1 MRKLFSVAEH
11 IFAIEA
17 AAEQF
22 ALLGNYAPFEVSGG
36 EPLFVLHVSG
46 EAYRETD
53 DYTRVFVDSSDDDMP
68 RIEVYAA
75 TCKWR
80 FDVSKRKDSP
90 ICLRLCT
97 NVRFSDA
104 TLYVED
110 TDIRFA
116 IDNAAMLLYAFATAD
131 LKTLEMH
138 ASVIVKDGYG
148 QLFLGHSGTG
158 KSTHARLWQET
169 YPDAWL
175 LNDDNPVVRVMP
187 EGEVRVYGSPWS
199 GKTPCYKQAFA
210 PVRGI
215 VKLSQAPHNEMTR
228 LRLPEAYAYMLSSSS
243 GLKIVPVMMDSLY
256 NTVVRVITTIPVFG
270 LKCLPDKDAAVLCRE
285 TLNTTDMTLL

>member
-17 AAEQF
+17 TAEQF
-22 ALLGNYAPFEVSGG
+22 ALLGNYTPFETTDG
-36 EPLFVLHVSG
+36 EPLFVLHVSD
-46 EAYRETD
+46 EAYCENE
-53 DYTRVFVDSSDDDMP
+53 DYTRVFVDSSDDEMP

-75 TCKWR
+75 MGNWR
-80 FDVSKRKDSP
+80 FDVSKRKKDL
-90 ICLRLCT
+90 ICFHLS
-97 NVRFSDA
+97 VDARFSNA
-104 TLYVED
+104 TLYIKD
-110 TDIRFA
+110 TDVRFA

-138 ASVIVKDGYG
+138 ASVVVKDGFG

-158 KSTHARLWQET
+158 KSTHARLWQEA

-215 VKLSQAPHNEMTR
+215 VKLSQAPHNEMTC

-243 GLKIVPVMMDSLY
+243 GLKIVPTMMDSLY

-270 LKCLPDKDAAVLCRE
+270 LKCLPDKDAAILCRE
-285 TLNTTDMTLL
+285 TLNTIDMTSL

>member
-1 MRKLFSVAEH
+1 MKKRFRVAEH
-11 IFAIEA
+11 TFAIEA
-17 AAEQF
+17 TAEQF
-22 ALLGNYAPFEVSGG
+22 ARLDNYDPFEVADG
-36 EPLFVLHVSG
+36 EPLFVLHVSD

-53 DYTRVFVDSSDDDMP
+53 EYTKVFVDSSDDDMP

-75 TCKWR
+75 MGNWR
-80 FDVSKRKDSP
+80 FDVSRRKKDL
-90 ICLRLCT
+90 ICFHLS
-97 NVRFSDA
+97 VDARFSNA
-104 TLYVED
+104 TLYIKD
-110 TDIRFA
+110 TDVRFA
-116 IDNAAMLLYAFATAD
+116 IDNAAMLLYAFATAE

-158 KSTHARLWQET
+158 KSTHARLWQEA

-175 LNDDNPVVRVMP
+175 LNDDNPVVRVMSD
-187 EGEVRVYGSPWS
+187 GEVRVYGSPWS

-243 GLKIVPVMMDSLY
+243 GLKIVPTMMDSLY
-256 NTVVRVITTIPVFG
+256 NTVVRVITIIPVFG
-270 LKCLPDKDAAVLCRE
+270 LKCLQDKDAAVLCRE
-285 TLNTTDMTLL
+285 TLNTTDMTSL

>member
-17 AAEQF
+17 TAEQF
-22 ALLGNYAPFEVSGG
+22 ALLDNYVPFEVAGG
-36 EPLFVLHVSG
+36 EPLFVLHVAAG
-46 EAYRETD
+46 AWQETD
-53 DYTRVFVDSSDDDMP
+53 KYACVFVDSSDDDMP

-97 NVRFSDA
+97 NVHFSDA
-104 TLYVED
+104 TLYMED
-110 TDIRFA
+110 TDVRFA

-215 VKLSQAPHNEMTR
+215 VKLSQAPDR
-228 LRLPEAYAYMLSSSS
+228 KS
-243 GLKIVPVMMDSLY
+243 
-256 NTVVRVITTIPVFG
+256 VV
-270 LKCLPDKDAAVLCRE
+270 
-285 TLNTTDMTLL
+285 

>member
-17 AAEQF
+17 TAEQF
-22 ALLGNYAPFEVSGG
+22 ALLGNYTPFETTDG
-36 EPLFVLHVSG
+36 EPLFMLHVSD
-46 EAYRETD
+46 EAYCENE

-75 TCKWR
+75 MGNWR
-80 FDVSKRKDSP
+80 FDVSRRKKDL
-90 ICLRLCT
+90 ICFHLS
-97 NVRFSDA
+97 VDARFSNA
-104 TLYVED
+104 TLYIKD
-110 TDIRFA
+110 TDVRFA
-116 IDNAAMLLYAFATAD
+116 IDNAAMLLYAFATAE

-158 KSTHARLWQET
+158 KSTHARLWQEA

-175 LNDDNPVVRVMP
+175 LNDDNPVVRVMSD
-187 EGEVRVYGSPWS
+187 GEVRVYGSPWS

-243 GLKIVPVMMDSLY
+243 GLKIVPTMMDSLY

-285 TLNTTDMTLL
+285 TLNTIAMTSL